1 MHGVL
6 CTIGRKVYSTSH
18 PEYGQGTIVS
28 KSKRINEVDARKSYT
43 AYCVNW
49 TNMGFSKFHTPKDL
63 RLMPV
68 GAPAK
73 SIYRGK
79 A

>member
-28 KSKRINEVDARKSYT
+28 KSKRIREVSGREYVAW
-43 AYCVNW
+43 CVNW
-49 TNMGFSKFHTPKDL
+49 TNMGFSKFHSPKDL

-73 SIYRGK
+73 SLFRGRQ
-79 A
+79 